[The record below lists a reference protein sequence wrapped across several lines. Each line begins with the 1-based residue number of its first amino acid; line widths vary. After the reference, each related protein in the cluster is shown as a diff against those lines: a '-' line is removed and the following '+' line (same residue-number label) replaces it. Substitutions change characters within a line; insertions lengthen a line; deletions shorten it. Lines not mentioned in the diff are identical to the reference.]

1 MSDEFS
7 VLCQLSR
14 LNPSGKSRDV
24 KEVSVD
30 QTIATRMVKSQKGLF
45 ILDAQVRPEYRFHDL
60 RELRAKSYL
69 WAPMKIE
76 GRMLGML
83 TLAENIA
90 AK

>member
-45 ILDAQVRPEYRFHDL
+45 ILDAQVRPEYRF
-60 RELRAKSYL
+60 
-69 WAPMKIE
+69 P
-76 GRMLGML
+76 
-83 TLAENIA
+83 
-90 AK
+90 